1 PTAAVVFTTTTP
13 GSIFSWVN
21 DNTAIGLAANGNGD
35 IPSFIAQNPG
45 STPIVANI
53 TVTPGYGS
61 GGLMVL
67 DSFLYTGAVQTWVV
81 PAGVTS
87 IHVKAYGG
95 QGNNNTNGNPGGLGG
110 FAEGD
115 LAVTPGQT
123 LWFNVGGGATTN
135 RLGAFNGGG
144 DGGVTGC
151 ATSMGGGGGGASD
164 VRNTANTL
172 ANRRIVAAGG
182 GGAAGDRIAGCG
194 RGTGGGGGGGYYG
207 GGGGAGWPF
216 ASTVVPT
223 GGTQSAGGAGGTS
236 TYTSAP
242 NNNGFPG
249 ASGIGGRG
257 GDEVASNQGTPS
269 RVGPVGGV
277 GGGLIGANGAY
288 VLANTWT
295 GQSGAGGSSYIGGVT
310 AGVTTSGVRTGAGKI
325 NISYAAA
332 GVSCV
337 GTPKTFT
344 ITVNPNAALVI
355 VADPGTVLCKGDPTL
370 LTVYDAAPGAGAT
383 VSITHSSSNTIT
395 AGNSVA
401 CNAGTTGQVN
411 SYWRA
416 YNLNNFPTVT
426 GDYTITSVRFGVE
439 AILGGSVPITVNLYN
454 QTGAAFPGGTR
465 TLIKTQTYTLPV
477 QSNTLYTA
485 TFTTPVTVPNT
496 STVIVEVTNATVVA
510 GVRFFIGSNAAA
522 ETDISYLSSSA
533 CAINTPTPIA
543 TVGFPNMHMIIG
555 LNGTLPNLGPQ
566 STGTFLWS
574 PAAGLSSTT
583 SNPVAASPMVT
594 TTYTVRRTT
603 AQGCRDSAQITI
615 TIKERPKV
623 TTQPIA
629 AVSCATHPA
638 TFTVGGIGAGIA
650 YQWQV
655 NTAGCGGGG
664 TWTNLANGAPYAGV
678 NTATL
683 TVNPTTGAMD
693 GYGYRCVLSGD
704 CSPILGENISNC
716 AVLTVNPLP
725 VVAITPPSACGG
737 VQGMFGVKL
746 SVGSAPPPVPGAVT
760 ATSGAINLAVPDNT
774 ANGVNNVINVAGV
787 PANATITNV
796 SVTLN
801 MSHTYPG
808 DMIFHLKAPNGQI
821 LNLYKYG
828 GGLFTGPASGVPTW
842 GWYGAT
848 VSRNGSTAWSTVN
861 APPYIYNNSTPW
873 RADAIN
879 GVVPGPTV
887 QNPTGFVSNAAT
899 FNDLYTNG
907 PSTNGAWTLAMCDG
921 GPGDVG
927 TLASWT
933 VKIDYTVPGGG
944 GGPVLT
950 YVWSPLAGLF
960 LDSLTTIPYAGS
972 NTSVVWAAPTVF
984 TTYTVVATNTTT
996 GCIDSAKAD
1005 INYTPPP
1012 PVVTPNP
1019 VTMCLGDPSVRLVA
1033 STSTPFTKTVTS
1045 GTISVP
1051 IPDETANPTLQNLSV
1066 SGIPAGAIVTSMVV
1080 TLNMP
1085 HTYPADMVFNLRA
1098 PNGAILSLF
1107 KHNGNTNNGPAAVP
1121 NAGFFNAKVSSA
1133 SSVPFTAVPNP
1144 FRYGETA
1151 PAGPYKA
1158 DALNGVTN
1166 PGYVIMDP
1174 VGWESNA
1181 AGFASLYSVPNGTY
1195 TLAMC
1200 DGGPGD
1206 LGTLTSW
1213 SIDINYVVGVPA
1225 TAATWSPITHLWNDS
1240 LRTQPY
1246 TGDAR
1251 DTVWTRPTPAGVYNY
1266 DVTAQSLPLSGTIPL
1281 PGQVST
1287 FTGSVRGYFFTAPSP
1302 FIMTSVEVPTTAS
1315 TGNQSIAVVR
1325 FTGATPPPAFPGTTN
1340 AFTTLFLTQNNP
1352 AAGAIPVNIPINA
1365 GDVIGIMGYRGT
1377 TNSYSATGGVPTVI
1391 NGFPVTLRRMGMQF
1405 PLTTTAPQQIW
1416 SEVAGA
1422 ISRVYFSYG
1431 LPVGQCTSPKRRVV
1445 VTVNQ
1450 PTTVATQPVDK
1461 TVCTDKVATFTVV
1474 AAGTGPFSYQWQVS
1488 TNGNNPPWNNV
1499 TNGGVYSGATTATL
1513 TITAPPVT
1521 LNGNFYRVVITGA
1534 APCAA
1539 ATSNAVRL
1547 TVNPLPVITLTA
1559 SPYTS
1564 LFPGLRTTLSAT
1576 VTPNA
1581 ASTYNWIRDG
1591 VTLVAGSQGVL
1602 SGIGTANLEIDV
1614 DGMGVYTLNVT
1625 DVNGCNNTSNSVTI
1639 KDSVSAKCFLYPNP
1653 TDGKFEVRYY
1663 SVANNT
1669 NLPRYLNV
1677 YNTIGN
1683 RVLSQEYRIGRPYD
1697 RMVVDMRNQGK
1708 GVYFVEVADV
1718 NGNRLTVCKVV
1729 IQ

>member
-1 PTAAVVFTTTTP
+1 
-13 GSIFSWVN
+13 
-21 DNTAIGLAANGNGD
+21 
-35 IPSFIAQNPG
+35 
-45 STPIVANI
+45 
-53 TVTPGYGS
+53 
-61 GGLMVL
+61 M
-67 DSFLYTGAVQTWVV
+67 
-81 PAGVTS
+81 
-87 IHVKAYGG
+87 
-95 QGNNNTNGNPGGLGG
+95 
-110 FAEGD
+110 
-115 LAVTPGQT
+115 
-123 LWFNVGGGATTN
+123 
-135 RLGAFNGGG
+135 
-144 DGGVTGC
+144 
-151 ATSMGGGGGGASD
+151 
-164 VRNTANTL
+164 
-172 ANRRIVAAGG
+172 
-182 GGAAGDRIAGCG
+182 
-194 RGTGGGGGGGYYG
+194 
-207 GGGGAGWPF
+207 
-216 ASTVVPT
+216 
-223 GGTQSAGGAGGTS
+223 
-236 TYTSAP
+236 
-242 NNNGFPG
+242 
-249 ASGIGGRG
+249 
-257 GDEVASNQGTPS
+257 
-269 RVGPVGGV
+269 
-277 GGGLIGANGAY
+277 
-288 VLANTWT
+288 
-295 GQSGAGGSSYIGGVT
+295 
-310 AGVTTSGVRTGAGKI
+310 
-325 NISYAAA
+325 
-332 GVSCV
+332 
-337 GTPKTFT
+337 
-344 ITVNPNAALVI
+344 
-355 VADPGTVLCKGDPTL
+355 
-370 LTVYDAAPGAGAT
+370 
-383 VSITHSSSNTIT
+383 
-395 AGNSVA
+395 
-401 CNAGTTGQVN
+401 
-411 SYWRA
+411 
-416 YNLNNFPTVT
+416 
-426 GDYTITSVRFGVE
+426 
-439 AILGGSVPITVNLYN
+439 
-454 QTGAAFPGGTR
+454 
-465 TLIKTQTYTLPV
+465 
-477 QSNTLYTA
+477 
-485 TFTTPVTVPNT
+485 
-496 STVIVEVTNATVVA
+496 
-510 GVRFFIGSNAAA
+510 
-522 ETDISYLSSSA
+522 
-533 CAINTPTPIA
+533 
-543 TVGFPNMHMIIG
+543 
-555 LNGTLPNLGPQ
+555 
-566 STGTFLWS
+566 
-574 PAAGLSSTT
+574 
-583 SNPVAASPMVT
+583 
-594 TTYTVRRTT
+594 
-603 AQGCRDSAQITI
+603 
-615 TIKERPKV
+615 
-623 TTQPIA
+623 
-629 AVSCATHPA
+629 
-638 TFTVGGIGAGIA
+638 
-650 YQWQV
+650 
-655 NTAGCGGGG
+655 
-664 TWTNLANGAPYAGV
+664 
-678 NTATL
+678 
-683 TVNPTTGAMD
+683 
-693 GYGYRCVLSGD
+693 
-704 CSPILGENISNC
+704 
-716 AVLTVNPLP
+716 
-725 VVAITPPSACGG
+725 
-737 VQGMFGVKL
+737 
-746 SVGSAPPPVPGAVT
+746 
-760 ATSGAINLAVPDNT
+760 
-774 ANGVNNVINVAGV
+774 
-787 PANATITNV
+787 
-796 SVTLN
+796 
-801 MSHTYPG
+801 
-808 DMIFHLKAPNGQI
+808 
-821 LNLYKYG
+821 
-828 GGLFTGPASGVPTW
+828 
-842 GWYGAT
+842 
-848 VSRNGSTAWSTVN
+848 
-861 APPYIYNNSTPW
+861 
-873 RADAIN
+873 
-879 GVVPGPTV
+879 
-887 QNPTGFVSNAAT
+887 
-899 FNDLYTNG
+899 
-907 PSTNGAWTLAMCDG
+907 
-921 GPGDVG
+921 
-927 TLASWT
+927 
-933 VKIDYTVPGGG
+933 
-944 GGPVLT
+944 
-950 YVWSPLAGLF
+950 
-960 LDSLTTIPYAGS
+960 
-972 NTSVVWAAPTVF
+972 
-984 TTYTVVATNTTT
+984 
-996 GCIDSAKAD
+996 
-1005 INYTPPP
+1005 
-1012 PVVTPNP
+1012 
-1019 VTMCLGDPSVRLVA
+1019 
-1033 STSTPFTKTVTS
+1033 
-1045 GTISVP
+1045 
-1051 IPDETANPTLQNLSV
+1051 
-1066 SGIPAGAIVTSMVV
+1066 
-1080 TLNMP
+1080 
-1085 HTYPADMVFNLRA
+1085 
-1098 PNGAILSLF
+1098 
-1107 KHNGNTNNGPAAVP
+1107 
-1121 NAGFFNAKVSSA
+1121 
-1133 SSVPFTAVPNP
+1133 
-1144 FRYGETA
+1144 
-1151 PAGPYKA
+1151 
-1158 DALNGVTN
+1158 NGVTN

-1450 PTTVATQPVDK
+1450 PTTVATQPVVQ